1 MRFAANGSW
10 APIAFWGLLTICPVL
25 ADLPSLP
32 DSFVRTG
39 RADASGTT
47 WRESGEMRLSLSNAV
62 EALKVSFAAQGYA
75 FAHDIAAAPAAS
87 RRILFW
93 TGSTND
99 ILAMLWRIDD
109 ATTGLRWG
117 LSARGANANAAGAV
131 KPSGQPSGP
140 EPSRP
145 LPSQPSQAQSP
156 NAGDSPSS
164 KTNPTKQEP
173 AP

>member
-93 TGSTND
+93 TGATND
-99 ILAMLWRIDD
+99 ILAMVWRMDSGK
-109 ATTGLRWG
+109 TGVRWG
-117 LSARGANANAAGAV
+117 VSAHGESSPAAGSAGG
-131 KPSGQPSGP
+131 KPLRAKSTKVV
-140 EPSRP
+140 
-145 LPSQPSQAQSP
+145 SP
-156 NAGDSPSS
+156 PFSPARSASADGASS
-164 KTNPTKQEP
+164 TKTKTQKEQTP
-173 AP
+173 